1 MSESKEPARRLV
13 GEADLAP
20 AVRHELSQD
29 RPSVAVLREFLE
41 ERFSAETGVSVDA
54 ADEPSLHHFARW
66 LNIQFI
72 ESPVLSKINRQGR
85 RASVAFPTLS
95 GKASILSQR
104 DCPLC
109 KPYVPA
115 FVLPIRIRPESR
127 QSLESARWA
136 AFQAAIGFWLG
147 KRQIAVEAG
156 ARYCVA
162 LTFVLDRSRR
172 DRDLDNMVKAAQ
184 DAVTR
189 SLSINDADV
198 HHLDTLKVFVP
209 KGSEE
214 FFYLRLA
221 RTSIN
226 EHDDVILPIV
236 SHKFA
241 VGDALDLEDFLPQC
255 PPDGSVICS
264 SPRGVEADDALTQP
278 QAPAGSPVQSYS
290 SRPERSSPRR

>member
-1 MSESKEPARRLV
+1 MGESKEPARLLI

-20 AVRHELSQD
+20 EVRHELSQD

-41 ERFSAETGVSVDA
+41 ERFTAETGIAVDA
-54 ADEPSLHHFARW
+54 ADAPSLHHFARW
-66 LNIQFI
+66 LNFQLI
-72 ESPVLSKINRQGR
+72 ESPVLSRTNRQGR
-85 RASVAFPTLS
+85 LESVAFPTLS

-104 DCPLC
+104 GCPLC

-115 FVLPIRIRPESR
+115 YVLPIRIRPESR
-127 QSLESARWA
+127 QSLERARWV
-136 AFQAAIGFWLG
+136 AFQAAIGSWLG
-147 KRQIAVEAG
+147 KRQITVEAG

-184 DAVTR
+184 DAVAR
-189 SLSINDADV
+189 ALSINDADV
-198 HHLDTLKVFVP
+198 HHLDTLKIFVP
-209 KGSEE
+209 QGSEE

-241 VGDALDLEDFLPQC
+241 VGDALDLEDFLPQ
-255 PPDGSVICS
+255 
-264 SPRGVEADDALTQP
+264 R
-278 QAPAGSPVQSYS
+278 PAGGGAI
-290 SRPERSSPRR
+290 